1 MKESKIR
8 VNLESGKW
16 EMAVFEIANTY
27 QIYAENCNKV
37 VHIMMN
43 KRSYLKD
50 LKKKQDGI
58 EVKENHG
65 ISCTGREL
73 ITQNDFDKM
82 VEILLTHMD
91 VDLSE
96 EKFLYGILPDK
107 KD

>member
-27 QIYAENCNKV
+27 QIYAQSVDKI
-37 VHIMMN
+37 VHIMIN
-43 KRSYLKD
+43 KRVYLKD

-58 EVKENHG
+58 EVKVNHG

-73 ITQNDFDKM
+73 ITQSDFDKM
-82 VEILLTHMD
+82 VEILLTQMD
-91 VDLSE
+91 IDLSE
-96 EKFLYGILPDK
+96 EKFIYGILPDK